1 MDIINSTNRAILF
14 EEINP
19 QVPGMLSVIP
29 DVRDKDS
36 LTDDQ
41 IREINNQL
49 LCTSYQD
56 FLDKLSPTVYS
67 FFNAANQK
75 VVYTL
80 EKPENVPD
88 DLITQIPLNSQN
100 SFLKM
105 LETLIETK
113 RSQGIRN
120 VDFKFENILDMISP
134 KKVMDDIRLLRK
146 TMVYTYEKYA
156 QLEDG
161 DPKKLDIGDELNVL
175 FEDASNNYSN
185 IMAMLPIAIEDIKTR
200 LLLTSTGNEEEPT
213 KLLLG
218 TLQIGNDGE
227 LKILEAPKTEE
238 STALAQLED
247 KTREGLVSVLRED
260 YDAVCEDAASDYVR
274 DLVVRTFAPLSPG
287 TNSTS
292 LNVPAEVKAY
302 NTMLD
307 FYRQSQSEFIK
318 VVRPLIEKLL
328 GVRMFFEQYTVK
340 KRGMKPTL
348 LVANEKPEMLA
359 KSGNLP
365 KLIAYLNT
373 VNGKNTYDDAVWFG
387 IIPNVA
393 LDRKSEVK
401 VKRQRFQGNVETE
414 NTDVNSLES
423 VIRIIDAVK
432 DYRVQVFFSFET
444 NPKATFDYMAT
455 EGIGVYQDRCQPMVG
470 KPYSEFAIPCI
481 PNITIIPKDKSGV
494 ILDKKMVVSGEAGE
508 ETAKLSDEQED
519 IAKLWI
525 EGIYVGAAYIAAGLV
540 SAWQDPAFLKQQL
553 RKRVA
558 PNLPGVRFDIEADDH
573 ALRVPTSMSLEITGF
588 TNTVKAAINSQNFG
602 FIFASE
608 SAKVEGKPLNNITV
622 YKARSLMF
630 NEDYNTFEPI
640 FKTLHATYIQR
651 ILRFLTQ
658 DFKEDNI
665 KRFFSTSPDSQ
676 KSLWAAERE
685 CYNSILEVGDD
696 ITYTIDEDANIC
708 IVDIS
713 YKGVIKNLEVDMSR
727 SIAVG

>member
-175 FEDASNNYSN
+175 FEDASANYSN

-359 KSGNLP
+359 KSGNIP

>member
-359 KSGNLP
+359 KSGNIP

-665 KRFFSTSPDSQ
+665 KRFFSTNPDSQ

-708 IVDIS
+708 VVDIS

>member
-175 FEDASNNYSN
+175 FEDASANYSN

-359 KSGNLP
+359 KSGNIP

-494 ILDKKMVVSGEAGE
+494 ILDKKMVVSGKAGE
-508 ETAKLSDEQED
+508 ETAKLSEEQED

>member
-175 FEDASNNYSN
+175 FEDASANYSN

-359 KSGNLP
+359 KSGNIP

-727 SIAVG
+727 SVAVG

>member
-359 KSGNLP
+359 KSGNIP